1 MNTITINA
9 WIQLDCV
16 SEDLYKE
23 IQEVLEKANKELQ
36 NRGDSVNYMQILS
49 QFDIH
54 EIEDNIHEE

>member
-1 MNTITINA
+1 MKTVTINA

-23 IQEVLEKANKELQ
+23 IQEVIEKANKELQ

-54 EIEDNIHEE
+54 EVEDNTHEE